1 LRWGFLNA
9 AKIANG
15 VEKKPFT
22 SSAASYLLVQ
32 NLSPCKVTE
41 LEMAFPKSPASSVT
55 VSSFASTLTLS
66 SYPSSAISRGSS
78 NPAIWSVALAGQ
90 PGDQNPALE
99 ATGAH
104 ESTQAQEDNLQQ
116 HQDLLESAAEFPK
129 QEINGW
135 EHPDLCSPSKQLKNV
150 STSIKEINRW
160 ARSSTGLKV
169 NSNIRL
175 LESVFYLI
183 QVVTSTA
190 PHPDHIVAMIRVHDA
205 LANLLLVLPK
215 NIFPFMV
222 QDSVLFVDE
231 LCPRRGAPLP
241 ARFGNA
247 LLDLR
252 GSIRSGLQVLKAMI
266 LDYTSEA
273 VPQGGGIHEITKYLL
288 KYITSLLNNGSSL
301 KIILASGEQHSR
313 LKMEMLQE
321 IVATLICHLEIML
334 EKESQRYQDAGLKQL
349 FLVNNA
355 NFVIHEVEVSEM
367 RYLLGY
373 DWVLK
378 HRDQL
383 KDNIS
388 WFINSSWESV
398 MYRLHV
404 KSNKFQFF
412 SRLPTLQIF
421 NLEFEKTYW
430 TQKTWKVENP
440 LLRSNM
446 RKSVSEK
453 LVQAYSSYLENNK
466 NKAPKLMKYTPED
479 LEELLTDLFE
489 G

>member
-1 LRWGFLNA
+1 
-9 AKIANG
+9 
-15 VEKKPFT
+15 VT
-22 SSAASYLLVQ
+22 SSSY
-32 NLSPCKVTE
+32 
-41 LEMAFPKSPASSVT
+41 
-55 VSSFASTLTLS
+55 ASTRTLS
-66 SYPSSAISRGSS
+66 SCPSSAVSRGSS
-78 NPAIWSVALAGQ
+78 NPASRLVVPARH
-90 PGDQNPALE
+90 PDDQTPAPTDTE
-99 ATGAH
+99 AH
-104 ESTQAQEDNLQQ
+104 ESTQGEGDNLQQ

-150 STSIKEINRW
+150 CTSIREIDRW
-160 ARSSTGLKV
+160 ARSSSTGLKV

-190 PHPDHIVAMIRVHDA
+190 PHPDHIVAMIQVHDA
-205 LANLLLVLPK
+205 LDNLLLVLPK
-215 NIFPFMV
+215 NIFPFLV
-222 QDSVLFVDE
+222 QDSVPFVDE
-231 LCPRRGAPLP
+231 LSPRRGAPLP
-241 ARFGNA
+241 ARFRNA
-247 LLDLR
+247 LLDLQ
-252 GSIRSGLQVLKAMI
+252 GSITSGLQVLKAMI

-288 KYITSLLNNGSSL
+288 KYIMSLLDNGSSL
-301 KIILASGEQHSR
+301 KIILASGEQHGKV
-313 LKMEMLQE
+313 KMEMLQE

-355 NFVIHEVEVSEM
+355 NFVLNQVEVSEM
-367 RYLLGY
+367 RYLLGE
-373 DWVLK
+373 DWVLN
-378 HRDQL
+378 HRVQL

-388 WFINSSWESV
+388 CFINSSWESV
-398 MYRLHV
+398 MYCLHV

-412 SRLPTLQIF
+412 SRPSTLQIF
-421 NLEFEKTYW
+421 NMEFEKTYW

-453 LVQAYSSYLENNK
+453 LVQAYSLYLENNK
-466 NKAPKLMKYTPED
+466 TNPPKIMKYTPED